1 MSDATLKLPGYAK
14 ITFVLLGLFV
24 FINILSIIQDLLL
37 PLIYAVFL
45 SILLSPAV
53 NFLIRKKINRIFA
66 ISGVL
71 LFALFLITLLVIL
84 LASQANLL
92 SEAFPQLKIKFLEL
106 IGETVKWGST
116 YFNISEYKIDG
127 WIIALKSEIQN
138 NSGVIIGNT
147 LTTSLSILAT
157 LILTPVYVFMLLFYK
172 AHLLKFIHR
181 IFGYTNDENTSEILS
196 EAKSII
202 QLYIV
207 GLFTEI
213 ILVAILN
220 SVGLLILGI
229 NYAVLLGICGA
240 LLNIIPY
247 LGGLITMFL
256 FMIVAL
262 LTKEPVYILYVVAMY
277 SVIQFVDNNY
287 FVPKIVGSKVKL
299 NALISLMAVIF
310 GAALWG
316 IPGMFLF
323 IPIAAVVKVI
333 FDRVNHLKPWGFL
346 MGYDE
351 NVALK

>member
-1 MSDATLKLPGYAK
+1 MSDSIIKLPGYAK
-14 ITFVLLGLFV
+14 ITLILVGLFV
-24 FINILSIIQDLLL
+24 FIHILSVLQDLFL

-45 SILLSPAV
+45 AILLTPAV
-53 NFLIRKKINRIFA
+53 NLLVRKKFNRVLA
-66 ISGVL
+66 ISIVL
-71 LFALFLITLLVIL
+71 LCALILVTFLVVL
-84 LASQANLL
+84 LASQASHLND
-92 SEAFPQLKIKFLEL
+92 AFPILKIKFLEL
-106 IGETVKWGST
+106 ISETVKWASA
-116 YFNISEYKIDG
+116 YFNVSAYKIDG
-127 WIIALKSEIQN
+127 WILNLKDEIHS

-147 LTTSLSILAT
+147 LTTSLSILAA
-157 LILTPVYVFMLLFYK
+157 LVLTPVYVFMILFYK
-172 AHLLKFIHR
+172 SHLLKFIHR

-202 QLYIV
+202 QLYII

-220 SVGLLILGI
+220 SIGLLILGI

-262 LTKEPVYILYVVAMY
+262 LTKEPVYILYVVALY

-323 IPIAAVVKVI
+323 IPIAAVIKVI
-333 FDRVNHLKPWGFL
+333 FDRINHLKPWGFL

-351 NVALK
+351 TVAPK